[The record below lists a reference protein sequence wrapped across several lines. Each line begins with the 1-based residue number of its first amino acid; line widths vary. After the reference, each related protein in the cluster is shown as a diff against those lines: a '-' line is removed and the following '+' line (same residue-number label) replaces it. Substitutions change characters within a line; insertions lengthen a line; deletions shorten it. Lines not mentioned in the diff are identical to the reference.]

1 MEAVTEWR
9 IEKRTQKWQRRIS
22 NERMKKFVIVFIF
35 CFNTKLF
42 AQAPSQLELLQGIW
56 NYTMS
61 PDTAGAFKLVSKKRC
76 LDFTYSSNKNSDS
89 EVTLIE
95 MIVGF
100 QSVVNW
106 SDKTGVIYVDSLKE
120 NGLFFTEIVDMEQ
133 IEQGGLIDKA
143 FCMIASYYECDGNIL
158 SINGGKLFEYEKILT
173 LPFDAIQNLHRCGKI
188 DKRNYIKD
196 YLNLKVLT
204 IGNTKC
210 KVHSTP
216 NGQTKLQLNKDD
228 MIIVIEDRGNWL
240 NVRYNDSGTG
250 WIKKTDA
257 R

>member
-1 MEAVTEWR
+1 MSE
-9 IEKRTQKWQRRIS
+9 
-22 NERMKKFVIVFIF
+22 MKKYVIVFIF
-35 CFNTKLF
+35 FFSTKLF

-61 PDTAGAFKLVSKKRC
+61 PDTAGSFKLVSKKRC

-173 LPFDAIQNLHRCGKI
+173 LPFDAIQNLHRRGKT

-204 IGNTKC
+204 IRNAKC
-210 KVHSTP
+210 KVYSNP
-216 NGQTKLQLNKDD
+216 NEQTKLQLNKDD
-228 MIIVIEDRGNWL
+228 IVVVIDGQGNWL
-240 NVRYNDSGTG
+240 KVQYDESGVG
-250 WIKKTDA
+250 WIRKGDA
-257 R
+257 Y